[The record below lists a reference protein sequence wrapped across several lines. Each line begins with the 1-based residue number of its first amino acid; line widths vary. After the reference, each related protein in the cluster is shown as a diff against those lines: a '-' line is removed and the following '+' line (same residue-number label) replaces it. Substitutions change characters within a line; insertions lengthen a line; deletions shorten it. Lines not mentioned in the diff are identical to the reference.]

1 MVFVDIC
8 QIWNGKQHKINWNTS
23 INSIYTNIC
32 AFIYSGANFV
42 MARIETETSAM
53 ENETA
58 LATKIN
64 AGNALLMNV
73 RHSTNVILR
82 QIQNG
87 WWDKKDT
94 VNYVHCDTIH
104 LTYSLLSI
112 SLVCFFWLILK
123 SFRLY
128 KMYKKKESNTMNG
141 EWQQQ
146 WRDKKY
152 RICSQLKLIT

>member
-23 INSIYTNIC
+23 INFIYTNIC

-42 MARIETETSAM
+42 MARIETEISAM

-64 AGNALLMNV
+64 AENALLMNV
-73 RHSTNVILR
+73 RHSTNVISR
-82 QIQNG
+82 RIQNG
-87 WWDKKDT
+87 SPSWWDKNDT
-94 VNYVHCDTIH
+94 VNYIHCDTIH

-128 KMYKKKESNTMNG
+128 KMYKKTSNEYN
-141 EWQQQ
+141 EW
-146 WRDKKY
+146 RM
-152 RICSQLKLIT
+152 TTAVAG